1 MFFYSTQRHKATK
14 KSEGALTLKN
24 NFVTLCLCV
33 SLNKNPKNPDETMHF
48 VDFRQINDEF

>member
-1 MFFYSTQRHKATK
+1 MFFFTQHKDTK

-24 NFVTLCLCV
+24 NFVTLCLCA
-33 SLNKNPKNPDETMHF
+33 SLNKNPKNPDETMYF